1 MLSLHN
7 IHPLTDFKRNAS
19 TYIEQ
24 VRKTLAPIV
33 LTINGKAAVVVQDAG
48 AYQAM
53 VDELQ
58 VLHRELS
65 ELKRAVLIQD
75 LDVGI
80 QQLDQGQYSE
90 YTTEA
95 LPDLFANIR
104 NSGRAEL
111 GLAE

>member
-48 AYQAM
+48 AFQAM
-53 VDELQ
+53 VDRLQ
-58 VLHRELS
+58 VLEQELA
-65 ELKRAVLIQD
+65 ELKRSTLVQD

-80 QQLDQGQYSE
+80 QQLDEGQYSE
-90 YTTEA
+90 YTAET
-95 LPDLFANIR
+95 LPDLFADIR
-104 NSGRAEL
+104 SSGLAEL